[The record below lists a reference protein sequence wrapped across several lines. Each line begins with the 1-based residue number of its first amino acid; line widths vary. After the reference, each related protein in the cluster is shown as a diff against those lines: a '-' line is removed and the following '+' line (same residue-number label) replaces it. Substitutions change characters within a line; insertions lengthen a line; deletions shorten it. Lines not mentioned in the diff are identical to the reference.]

1 MKYCTHCGAQL
12 PDDAQ
17 FCPGCGKAA
26 GDGTSPVSYTHLKEC
41 WDVKNNTRNRLGRK
55 SGQMVV
61 KLYLSSHSVAV

>member
-26 GDGTSPVSYTHLKEC
+26 GDGTSPAPS
-41 WDVKNNTRNRLGRK
+41 RK
-55 SGQMVV
+55 IPLPMLLAILAVALVAGGGLCPDSG
-61 KLYLSSHSVAV
+61 